1 MQGPKR
7 STQAMSE
14 DTKQTTLS
22 YFEKPSK
29 KKKTLR
35 QANKLIMCDD
45 TMHKH
50 HHTYPE
56 TYKNMIICGDTGK
69 QHDHI

>member
-22 YFEKPSK
+22 YFKTPGEK
-29 KKKTLR
+29 KKIIKN
-35 QANKLIMCDD
+35 NK
-45 TMHKH
+45 
-50 HHTYPE
+50 
-56 TYKNMIICGDTGK
+56 
-69 QHDHI
+69 